1 MLVTGIHY
9 IKATIQDVYE
19 ILMKIKNKFLSVV
32 ALSVFSQSA
41 LSIPFAFEGRS
52 LGMGGASVATADL
65 ATAAWAN
72 PAMLTNQRPDD
83 DFSLLVGIGAFV
95 RDDDDLITDIDD
107 FQAADSRRQ
116 AAVNAGDLAGAAVA
130 LSDMSNVINRI
141 ENKDTA
147 VDVSGVAAVG
157 MAFDTFAM
165 ALSIRADAIGA
176 GTVTDLSCQ
185 LAVDPGCDLVQFEQ
199 EVTSPTKNILNLE
212 GVIATEFGMSLAKK
226 FRFYDKDV
234 SLGIKPKIV
243 DLQAFVYRE
252 SILNTNSL
260 GDVFDNGRK
269 FDLGT
274 FTSFDVGAAVEL
286 TDSVRLGLN
295 IRNLLTDEFDLGGT
309 KLNFDTNARIGV
321 AYHNRMLTVAVDYDL
336 TENKPLLANPVFDD
350 LKTQYLAVGAEF
362 NAFSFAQLRVGA
374 RKNVASGISSGA
386 KDTALTAGIGFWLG
400 FNLDVAA
407 TFTNNSVGGF
417 VQTGFRF

>member
-1 MLVTGIHY
+1 MLETGIYY
-9 IKATIQDVYE
+9 IKATTQDVRV
-19 ILMKIKNKFLSVV
+19 IIMKIKNKILPAV
-32 ALSVFSQSA
+32 ALSVFSHSA
-41 LSIPFAFEGRS
+41 LSVPFTFEGRS
-52 LGMGGASVATADL
+52 LGMGGVSVATADL

-72 PAMLTNQRPDD
+72 PAMLTKQRPGD
-83 DFSLLVGIGAFV
+83 DFSLLVGVGAFV

-107 FQAADSRRQ
+107 YQAADNRRK
-116 AAVNAGDLAGAAVA
+116 AAANAADLTSA
-130 LSDMSNVINRI
+130 LADMSGIICRI

-185 LAVDPGCDLVQFEQ
+185 LAVDPGCDAAQFEQ
-199 EVTSPTKNILNLE
+199 EITSTTKNILNLE
-212 GVIATEFGMSLAKK
+212 GVIATEFGLSLAKE
-226 FRFYDKDV
+226 FRFHNRKV

-260 GDVFDNGRK
+260 SDVFDNGKK

-309 KLNFDTNARIGV
+309 KLNFDTNARIGA

-336 TENKPLLANPVFDD
+336 TANKPLLANPVFDD

-362 NAFSFAQLRVGA
+362 NAFSFAQLRIGA

-386 KDTALTAGIGFWLG
+386 KDTALTAGVGFWLG